1 MIRGPPRRSRGQKG
15 VPIVFIVEWNDH
27 EGNQQRQPVKTLED
41 AKLEA
46 ASLEEKYGYVVINTE
61 GGLNLK
67 EHLMALIS
75 SHNAV
80 VKALKDSDLPVPEG
94 KMFSAMTIWHKLACE
109 GQDITILAREIG
121 IDAKC
126 DMQAGRIIV
135 YGDLDTAKGEE
146 VEA

>member
-1 MIRGPPRRSRGQKG
+1 M
-15 VPIVFIVEWNDH
+15 FIVEWNDH

-94 KMFSAMTIWHKLACE
+94 KMF
-109 GQDITILAREIG
+109 
-121 IDAKC
+121 
-126 DMQAGRIIV
+126 
-135 YGDLDTAKGEE
+135 
-146 VEA
+146 